1 MNDIFEFIKKPYF
14 LRKNL
19 QFRPEDPYDKISHR
33 NRTIWHRIFF
43 FQMNVKLSSS
53 SWTLRQKQ
61 NLTFQETALEVF
73 PYNDS

>member
-14 LRKNL
+14 LRINL
-19 QFRPEDPYDKISHR
+19 QLKPEDPYDKISHR